1 MHPVR
6 EGLNLLDG
14 GWYTEDPHEIW
25 SWMRREAPVYYDENS
40 CVWGIARYEDVLA
53 IEKDPITYSST
64 GAPRPHLAA
73 MPMMISMDDPAHRRR
88 RALINRGFTP
98 RRVDALEPKV
108 SQMCRSIID
117 RICEQGSCDFVWD
130 VAAPLPLLVIAE
142 LLGFDEDTYDD
153 LLRWSDDMLR
163 ATTSAPSDE
172 LAQAALEANLAF
184 RELQLRVI
192 GNRRSEPRDD
202 VISILC
208 NAEIDGQRLNDESI
222 VSECLLLLIGGD
234 ETTRHVISGGMRALL
249 EHPGQW
255 ADLRDNEAL
264 LPNAV
269 EELLRW
275 ISPVKNMSRIV
286 TSDVELRGQ
295 RLAAGDYI
303 INFYPSAN
311 RDESIFDRADQLD
324 IRRDPN
330 PHLAFG
336 FGHHF
341 CLGAS
346 LARLELRVMFR
357 ELAARLPELALTT
370 DQLPIRASNFVSGL
384 ESMPISFTPTQR
396 LG

>member
-1 MHPVR
+1 
-6 EGLNLLDG
+6 
-14 GWYTEDPHEIW
+14 
-25 SWMRREAPVYYDENS
+25 
-40 CVWGIARYEDVLA
+40 
-53 IEKDPITYSST
+53 
-64 GAPRPHLAA
+64 
-73 MPMMISMDDPAHRRR
+73 MDDPAHRRR

>member
-1 MHPVR
+1 
-6 EGLNLLDG
+6 
-14 GWYTEDPHEIW
+14 
-25 SWMRREAPVYYDENS
+25 
-40 CVWGIARYEDVLA
+40 
-53 IEKDPITYSST
+53 
-64 GAPRPHLAA
+64 

-249 EHPGQW
+249 EHPAQW

>member
-1 MHPVR
+1 
-6 EGLNLLDG
+6 
-14 GWYTEDPHEIW
+14 
-25 SWMRREAPVYYDENS
+25 
-40 CVWGIARYEDVLA
+40 
-53 IEKDPITYSST
+53 
-64 GAPRPHLAA
+64 
-73 MPMMISMDDPAHRRR
+73 
-88 RALINRGFTP
+88 
-98 RRVDALEPKV
+98 
-108 SQMCRSIID
+108 
-117 RICEQGSCDFVWD
+117 
-130 VAAPLPLLVIAE
+130 
-142 LLGFDEDTYDD
+142 
-153 LLRWSDDMLR
+153 MLR